1 MTDKQKNEDK
11 GNWARLGHIEER
23 ERERERERVWNA
35 FEIWGLL
42 LGALC

>member
-23 ERERERERVWNA
+23 ERERE
-35 FEIWGLL
+35 GLE
-42 LGALC
+42 GF

>member
-23 ERERERERVWNA
+23 ERERVGR
-35 FEIWGLL
+35 LL
-42 LGALC
+42 RYGVYY